1 LQTPTGPKNV
11 TIDGAETCLVTSGTA
26 DDVRRLVLLP
36 LWNSYAFFVNYA
48 RLDEFD
54 PTLPLVPVSERP
66 EIDRW
71 ILSNLQALITAL
83 RQALENFDSPAACAG
98 AAAFI
103 DDLSNWYIRRNRRRF
118 WRSRSEA
125 EGSGPRAEGQ
135 KSVSSSVPQPSALS
149 PQPAW
154 ERDKLAAYQT
164 LYDVLLTLT
173 KLLAPLI
180 PFVTERMY
188 HNLTAKETQGW
199 LSLGFQES
207 VHLCAYPVADAAL
220 LDAELNQRMSLAQ
233 LVVKLGHKL
242 RDAADQR
249 VRQPLPELR
258 FACADSAQREAITK
272 LSDVIA
278 DELNVKQITPCDS
291 LGDIVKYVYKANLK
305 TLGPKYGKLL
315 NLIKTQLPT
324 LAASRF
330 APLQN
335 GQAIAVTLDGQEI
348 RLEPEDVIVSTEQAA
363 EWHTADERGVQ
374 VALSSHLT
382 PELIREG
389 MARDFVRHVQQ
400 ARKDADLEI
409 EQRIR
414 IAYATD
420 DAEAI
425 AAVTAWAEYIRN
437 ETLADELTQSP
448 GIADS
453 VKAVSVGNA
462 PVRVAIVPV

>member
-1 LQTPTGPKNV
+1 M
-11 TIDGAETCLVTSGTA
+11 
-26 DDVRRLVLLP
+26 RRQVLLP

-71 ILSNLQALITAL
+71 ILSNLQALITAM
-83 RQALENFDSPAACAG
+83 RQAVENFDSPGACAA

-118 WRSRSEA
+118 WRSREATPSEK
-125 EGSGPRAEGQ
+125 PRD
-135 KSVSSSVPQPSALS
+135 SHPWVSS
-149 PQPAW
+149 

-199 LSLGFQES
+199 LSLGFSES
-207 VHLCAYPVADAAL
+207 VHLCEYPVVDAAL
-220 LDAELNQRMSLAQ
+220 LDAELNQRMALAQ

-258 FACADSAQREAITK
+258 FACADAAQREAITK

-315 NLIKTQLPT
+315 NVIKTQLPS
-324 LAASRF
+324 LAASHL
-330 APLQN
+330 AALQN
-335 GQAIAVTLDGQEI
+335 GEAVTVTLDGHEI
-348 RLEPEDVIVSTEQAA
+348 RLEPEDVQVTTEQAA

-400 ARKDADLEI
+400 LRKDADLEI

-414 IAYATD
+414 ILYATD
-420 DAEAI
+420 DEDVVAAI
-425 AAVTAWAEYIRN
+425 TEWAEYIRA
-437 ETLADELTQSP
+437 ETLADELTRVPSLP
-448 GIADS
+448 DCAKTVTI
-453 VKAVSVGNA
+453 GNA
-462 PVRVAIVPV
+462 KVKIQIEAAGSSASS